1 MIFMGQNFLSIY
13 TDLSNQI
20 FLLERN
26 YRLSY
31 SSDATS
37 TSLQS
42 IKSIVHLSYL
52 SFEHYPTYYYMLEKN
67 QSMGL
72 VHVILCTFSILL
84 IPLHNQHPLID
95 ITFYHLGNSFVYILL
110 PITLTSKLC

>member
-13 TDLSNQI
+13 TDSSNQI

-31 SSDATS
+31 LSDA

-52 SFEHYPTYYYMLEKN
+52 TLEHHSTYHYSLEKN
-67 QSMGL
+67 PSMGL
-72 VHVILCTFSILL
+72 LHVILCTFSILL
-84 IPLHNQHPLID
+84 IPLHNQHPLMD
-95 ITFYHLGNSFVYILL
+95 MAFYHLGNSFEYILL